1 MRTPR
6 HSRRPARMAIFAE
19 PRNEAS
25 GRVSGPA
32 VVTPCAFAAIEQ
44 SGQQPQNVLA
54 RPVNR
59 DWGELVAH
67 DRKDNEISLELGFR
81 F

>member
-1 MRTPR
+1 VVATPG
-6 HSRRPARMAIFAE
+6 AL
-19 PRNEAS
+19 
-25 GRVSGPA
+25 
-32 VVTPCAFAAIEQ
+32 AAIEQ